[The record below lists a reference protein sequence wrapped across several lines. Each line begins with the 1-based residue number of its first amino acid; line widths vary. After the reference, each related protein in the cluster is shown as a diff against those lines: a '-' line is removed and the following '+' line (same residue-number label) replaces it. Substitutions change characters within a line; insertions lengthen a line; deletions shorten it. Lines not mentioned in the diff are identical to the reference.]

1 MDEQTFIKH
10 LATLPWSESSRVI
23 RRDMV
28 KPGALNSDVCA
39 WVTDIDSTTLENSK
53 THRDA
58 LRSLR
63 VFPLVVSGFPSL
75 ISLDDPKTV
84 AGTYDGMAMSRA
96 ASCDVEIICPPGK
109 DYLPFQK
116 AGIVYARQRSGTLFG
131 DEMGLG
137 KGFAKNHVLPTLD
150 GLGLKMDDIK
160 VGDMVIGRNG
170 CNTPVTAVFR
180 RGIQQMYRITFWD
193 GSTVECD
200 GDHLWNVY
208 DSNAKRRL
216 ARGLSKYTTLDTRT
230 LFERSNRGVKFRL
243 PLCEPVQFPDKELP
257 IKAYVMG
264 VILSEGYVGEKAK
277 SAVISISDLDL
288 DILSRVRNE
297 SGAKE
302 GWQKKGCRAAS
313 IPGVLPILSEYG
325 VRKLSHHK
333 FIPHDYLISSVQ
345 QRIDILRG
353 LMDGDGSITK
363 NRTTFCTSSL
373 RLAEG
378 VKALVSS
385 LGGIAKIRTYHR
397 DKGTD
402 YQVNIKTTFCPFF
415 CARKSAK
422 WTRPDYAHQ
431 PKRSILNIEKL
442 EELQET
448 ICIKVAAEDSLF
460 LCGDDYV
467 VTHNTIQAIGVCND
481 LNIND
486 VVVVCPAYLKLNWER
501 EIRQWRVG
509 EVEVFVLYG
518 KSPVPPLG
526 APKAGTSR
534 FIIINYEILGRFTG
548 AFSSHTF
555 GALIL
560 DEAHCIK
567 NLDTQRTKA
576 TFAISAKRK
585 LALTGTPALNRPFE
599 LYPLV
604 KLLMPRPMSK
614 ETFGRKFCGSGGRG
628 SIDFRGSSN
637 PVALQ
642 QLLRQNFMIRRLKK
656 NVLKELP
663 PKRRQV
669 IELPPPGE
677 IKMVLDLENE
687 TWGPHEETLIAIKH
701 QMDEAEM
708 AEDDEAFMRLAGQ
721 FGTKMAIAFSEMAK
735 IRVELSM
742 AKIQFIAPH
751 CREFLLGS
759 DEKLIIFFYHKE
771 AAGALCS
778 ALSEFGSRLI
788 TGDVKM
794 SDRDA
799 AVQAFQTDPKC
810 RVIIGT
816 IGAMGTGVT
825 LTASSTVI
833 MAELDWRPGILAQA
847 EDRAHRIGQ
856 LESVLCQYFVFS
868 DSVDSKMVFD
878 IISKMSVLFRVLDS
892 ESTTNDSSSDP
903 LATPAKR
910 TKKRRRAIKVEKE
923 KHDLVLGALRVVAAN
938 NRDMARETNGV
949 GFSKFDSYAG
959 MKLSSLG
966 SLQRG
971 ELSFAANLVWKYR
984 KQIDPLVIRDI
995 WPNGIEN
1002 D

>member
-137 KGFAKNHVLPTLD
+137 K
-150 GLGLKMDDIK
+150 
-160 VGDMVIGRNG
+160 
-170 CNTPVTAVFR
+170 
-180 RGIQQMYRITFWD
+180 
-193 GSTVECD
+193 
-200 GDHLWNVY
+200 
-208 DSNAKRRL
+208 
-216 ARGLSKYTTLDTRT
+216 
-230 LFERSNRGVKFRL
+230 
-243 PLCEPVQFPDKELP
+243 
-257 IKAYVMG
+257 
-264 VILSEGYVGEKAK
+264 
-277 SAVISISDLDL
+277 
-288 DILSRVRNE
+288 
-297 SGAKE
+297 
-302 GWQKKGCRAAS
+302 
-313 IPGVLPILSEYG
+313 
-325 VRKLSHHK
+325 
-333 FIPHDYLISSVQ
+333 
-345 QRIDILRG
+345 
-353 LMDGDGSITK
+353 
-363 NRTTFCTSSL
+363 
-373 RLAEG
+373 
-378 VKALVSS
+378 
-385 LGGIAKIRTYHR
+385 
-397 DKGTD
+397 
-402 YQVNIKTTFCPFF
+402 
-415 CARKSAK
+415 
-422 WTRPDYAHQ
+422 
-431 PKRSILNIEKL
+431 
-442 EELQET
+442 
-448 ICIKVAAEDSLF
+448 
-460 LCGDDYV
+460 
-467 VTHNTIQAIGVCND
+467 TIQAIGVCND
-481 LNIND
+481 LNITD